1 MRTTTSHEPNTNI
14 YKYTADIKYALGNQV
29 YNIEPTSIRT
39 IAIDSN
45 YDEMNMPMI
54 FITLGVYQSMA
65 NRMILNQKT
74 GTFLLDIKRA
84 IANSD
89 MPDLYSDY
97 ISDKF
102 IYFITGNIDEDTNS
116 ADIKQDQPDDDTI
129 VTLGLLSLDHVN
141 NNKKTVNGV
150 LNGKLSSIMYY
161 LTSHLPI
168 LIEPPKNN
176 VSIVNKIIPPIDSV
190 AKSLRYMNNINVFYS
205 TPYRFF
211 MDFDISY
218 LISSSGKPI
227 KANGENINSIMI
239 SIYHE
244 DDNEAK
250 IQGMTTNK
258 TQSLYEILASSKDCE
273 ISDNSLSD
281 KQFSRISATN
291 TSGVRNSIDVSAST
305 GSIINAKTKTV
316 RILNDN
322 DGLLQNMVSSIDNS
336 AIQLLVQKTDIDS
349 AIFTIN
355 KEYLIRAEH
364 AYNTEKYNGRYI
376 LSRKREL
383 FIRDDDTF
391 TVNVMLLFKKV
402 SDD

>member
-1 MRTTTSHEPNTNI
+1 MKTTTSHDPNTNI
-14 YKYTADIKYALGNQV
+14 YKYIADIKYALGNQV

-84 IANSD
+84 VANSD

-102 IYFITGNIDEDTNS
+102 IYFITGNIDEDTNTV
-116 ADIKQDQPDDDTI
+116 DIQRDDPDDDTI

-141 NNKKTVNGV
+141 SNKRTVNGV

-176 VSIVNKIIPPIDSV
+176 ISIVNKIMPPIDSV

-211 MDFDISY
+211 MDFDTSY
-218 LISSSGKPI
+218 LISSSGKPVR
-227 KANGENINSIMI
+227 ANGENISSIMI
-239 SIYHE
+239 TIYHE
-244 DDNEAK
+244 DDDEAK
-250 IQGMTTNK
+250 IQGMSTNK
-258 TQSLYEILASSKDCE
+258 NQALYEMFASSKDCE

-281 KQFSRISATN
+281 KQFSRISVTN
-291 TSGVRNSIDVSAST
+291 TSGVRKSIDISVST
-305 GSIINAKTKTV
+305 GSIINTKTKSV

-322 DGLLQNMVSSIDNS
+322 DGLLENMASSVDNS

-383 FIRDDDTF
+383 FIRDDETF